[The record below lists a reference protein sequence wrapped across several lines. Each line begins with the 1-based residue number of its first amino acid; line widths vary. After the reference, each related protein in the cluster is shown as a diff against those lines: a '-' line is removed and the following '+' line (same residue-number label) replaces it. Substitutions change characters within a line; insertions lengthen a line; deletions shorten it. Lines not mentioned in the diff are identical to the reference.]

1 MQLWS
6 EDKLPCGE
14 AKLNSMCASFL
25 LLLVTK
31 ENQLIKRHLVDSIAL
46 GSVPGSG
53 VPWQNAQPGEKC
65 VVQKSCPTSREVPT
79 GRQRK
84 VLQSPISLCS
94 ILQSQ

>member
-1 MQLWS
+1 MRLWS
-6 EDKLPCGE
+6 EDKIPCGE

-31 ENQLIKRHLVDSIAL
+31 ENQLLKRRLVDSIAL

-53 VPWQNAQPGEKC
+53 MAWLNEQLGGKC

-94 ILQSQ
+94 ILPQ